1 MFDTQRKFRS
11 HALFVKYMLLILNL
25 RPENVSN
32 DHIKIKEF
40 GA

>member
-1 MFDTQRKFRS
+1 MFDTQRKFRR
-11 HALFVKYMLLILNL
+11 HALFVIYTLLSLSL
-25 RPENVSN
+25 KPENVSN